1 MPSSCRV
8 AILFAPLRK
17 LNLFYQLVRR
27 VVLGDRGQKYSLT
40 IKSEGEEHGEHDER
54 EERGEHDE
62 GEEGEDEESGEYIG
76 RGDRWDAI
84 RRGARLVLAFDPASN
99 AFTGTVENTT
109 ESMLCAVRVE
119 VHLATGTELGPTE
132 RTNVPAG
139 ESIEIELPTEEE
151 AFQTWTAHP
160 EVSRCSRE

>member
-1 MPSSCRV
+1 M
-8 AILFAPLRK
+8 
-17 LNLFYQLVRR
+17 RR